1 MATTSYGVNHPLA
14 VKHWSKRLFREALK
28 QTYFRRFMGTGT
40 NSLIQIKQDT
50 QKEAGDRIRCGLRM
64 QLTGSGIRGDDT
76 LEGNEEALVTYT
88 DDVMINQLRHAV
100 RSAGKMSEQRVPF
113 SVREEARVG
122 LTDWWADRYDES
134 VMNHLGG
141 AVYKNTDLRYC
152 GNNSIDGTTATRIVY
167 APATAGDHSTDASLS
182 TTDTFRLESLDF
194 AVEVAKTASPLIRP
208 IRVNGGD
215 YYVAFLHPY
224 QVTDLRT
231 NTSTGQWLDI
241 QKAAMQGGMVTKSPI
256 FTGALGMYNGV
267 VLHEST
273 RVPDGVSTSASIS
286 DVRRA
291 ILCGAQS
298 AIMAFGQGYGDASM
312 KWEEELFDYG
322 NQLGVAAG
330 SIWGVKKANYNS
342 TDFGTVVMP
351 TYAVAH
357 GKQ

>member
-28 QTYFRRFMGTGT
+28 QTYFRRFMGTDT
-40 NSLIQIKQDT
+40 NSMLQVKQDT
-50 QKEAGDRIRCGLRM
+50 QKEAGDRIRVGLRM
-64 QLTGSGIRGDDT
+64 QLTGSGISGDNT
-76 LEGNEEALVTYT
+76 LEGNEEALVTYY
-88 DDVMINQLRHAV
+88 DDVVINQLRHAV

-122 LTDWWADRYDES
+122 LTDWWADRFDES
-134 VMNHLGG
+134 VFNHLGG
-141 AVYKNTDLRYC
+141 ANYKNSDLRYT
-152 GNNSIDGTTATRIVY
+152 GNNSVSDASTTRIVH
-167 APATAGDHSTDASLS
+167 PEHSTDASLS
-182 TTDTFRLESLDF
+182 TTNTFRLEIIDY

-215 YYVAFLHPY
+215 YFVAFLHPY

-241 QKAAMQGGMVTKSPI
+241 QKSAMQGGMVTKSPI

-298 AIMAFGQGYGDASM
+298 ALIAFGQGYGDASM
-312 KWEEELFDYG
+312 KWEEEFFDYG

-330 SIWGVKKANYNS
+330 SIFGVKKTVFNG

-351 TYAVAH
+351 SYAVAH
-357 GKQ
+357 GS